1 MRCPIPPSTTKHSPP
16 SDTPHPFPPQFP
28 HFLSQDRL
36 YEEMLWSD
44 PRAGLA
50 GKQLS
55 SRGAGIE
62 FGQDVT
68 FDFLR
73 TNQLALIVRSHECVN
88 EGTYVGWVGLALG
101 GGG

>member
-1 MRCPIPPSTTKHSPP
+1 MPFIHPPLRSSINPP
-16 SDTPHPFPPQFP
+16 
-28 HFLSQDRL
+28 SQDRL
-36 YEEMLWSD
+36 YEEMMWSD
-44 PRAGLA
+44 PRTGLT

-88 EGTYVGWVGLALG
+88 EGE
-101 GGG
+101 

>member
-1 MRCPIPPSTTKHSPP
+1 MPSTTHV
-16 SDTPHPFPPQFP
+16 
-28 HFLSQDRL
+28 QDRL

-44 PRAGLA
+44 PRTGLA

-88 EGTYVGWVGLALG
+88 EGACVRYWCIFYISLLHTTDLTDQYIHTQQNAQGTT
-101 GGG
+101 